1 MANVFIMSEQMT
13 RRNFPVKGMGCA
25 ACVARVEDTIKKVEG
40 VQDCTV
46 SLAANSAQVD
56 FNPDICS
63 AEKIR
68 DAVQAAGYGLIIVD
82 EEEKAEEEAEKASL
96 QSYRSLK
103 RDTIEA
109 ATLAVVIMIVSMAL
123 PAFQWKGWLLWVLA
137 SAAVFRCGRGF
148 IRNAWVQIRHG
159 ALGMDS
165 LVALSILISYF
176 FSVFNLLFP
185 QVWTDKG
192 LEAHL
197 YFESSS
203 MIGAFIL
210 AGRLLEAKTKRS
222 TTSSIRALIGLQP
235 KHIDIAVGETF
246 MVKPGDRIA
255 ADGVVVSGSSSVDE
269 SMLTG
274 ESIAVP
280 KNAGD
285 KVYTGTINNRGTLE
299 VVAEKVGKDTMLS
312 SIIKMVKDAQGSKAD
327 IQKTVDK
334 VAAVFVPA
342 IIGIS
347 VLTLVLWIVLDPADG
362 VTHGLLSMVTVL
374 VIACPCSLGLA
385 TPTALV
391 AGIGNGARKGILIK
405 DADALQVAGSIDTV
419 VMDKTGTIT
428 KGISDTL
435 SQDEI
440 KETSAEAV
448 AKLKAMG
455 IKTVMLSG
463 DRKERAERIAA
474 QAGIGTVIS
483 EVMPGDKAEYI
494 KQLQGQ
500 GHKVAMV
507 GDGIN
512 DSAAL
517 ALANLSIAMGHGSD
531 IAINAA
537 MTTIVSDDLTRIPQ
551 LLKLS
556 RKTVRIVKQNLFWA
570 FFYNALAVPIAAGVL
585 YPINGFLLN
594 PMIAAACMAM
604 SSICVVANSLRL
616 KKGLDQVSPS
626 ASQPLA

>member
-25 ACVARVEDTIKKVEG
+25 ACVARVEGAIKKVDG

-46 SLAANSAQVD
+46 SLAADSAQVD
-56 FNPDICS
+56 FNPDICTP
-63 AEKIR
+63 ELIQ

-82 EEEKAEEEAEKASL
+82 EEDKAEEEAEKAAL
-96 QSYRSLK
+96 QSYRTLK

-109 ATLAVVIMIVSMAL
+109 AALAVVIMVVSMIL
-123 PAFQWKGWLLWVLA
+123 PAFHWKGCLLWALA
-137 SAAVFRCGRGF
+137 TVAVFRCGRGF

-185 QVWTDKG
+185 QVWTDRG

-210 AGRLLEAKTKRS
+210 AGRLLEAGTKRS

-246 MVKPGDRIA
+246 TVKPGERIA
-255 ADGVVVSGSSSVDE
+255 ADGTVVSGSSAVDE

-342 IIGIS
+342 IMGIS

-385 TPTALV
+385 TPTALI

-435 SQDEI
+435 AQDEI
-440 KETSAEAV
+440 KETSTEAV
-448 AKLKAMG
+448 ARLKAMG

-463 DRKERAERIAA
+463 DRKDRAEKIAA
-474 QAGIGTVIS
+474 QAGIDTVIA
-483 EVMPGDKAEYI
+483 EVLPQDKANYI
-494 KQLQGQ
+494 KQLQNQ

-517 ALANLSIAMGHGSD
+517 ALADLSIAMGHGSD

-537 MTTIVSDDLTRIPQ
+537 MATIVSDDLTRIPQ

-570 FFYNALAVPIAAGVL
+570 FFYNALAIPVAAGVL

-616 KKGLDQVSPS
+616 KKG
-626 ASQPLA
+626 A

>member
-25 ACVARVEDTIKKVEG
+25 ACVARVEGAIKKVDG

-56 FNPDICS
+56 FNPGICTP
-63 AEKIR
+63 ELIQ

-82 EEEKAEEEAEKASL
+82 EENKAEEEAERAAL
-96 QSYRSLK
+96 QSYRTLK

-123 PAFQWKGWLLWVLA
+123 PAFSWKGWLLWALA
-137 SAAVFRCGRGF
+137 TIAVFRCGRGF

-185 QVWTDKG
+185 QVWTAKG

-246 MVKPGDRIA
+246 TVKPGERIA

-274 ESIAVP
+274 ESIAVS

-334 VAAVFVPA
+334 VASVFVPV
-342 IIGIS
+342 ILGIS
-347 VLTLVLWIVLDPADG
+347 APTLVLWIVLDPADG

-385 TPTALV
+385 TPTALI

-435 SQDEI
+435 AQDEI
-440 KETSAEAV
+440 KETSAEAI
-448 AKLKAMG
+448 ARLKAMG

-463 DRKERAERIAA
+463 DRKDRAERIAA
-474 QAGIGTVIS
+474 QAGIDTVIS
-483 EVMPGDKAEYI
+483 EVLPQDKANYI
-494 KQLQGQ
+494 KQLQEQ

-517 ALANLSIAMGHGSD
+517 ALADLSIAMGHGSD

-537 MTTIVSDDLTRIPQ
+537 MTTIVSDDLTRIPH

-556 RKTVRIVKQNLFWA
+556 RKTVRVVKQNLFWA

-604 SSICVVANSLRL
+604 SSVCVVANSLRL
-616 KKGLDQVSPS
+616 KKG
-626 ASQPLA
+626 A

>member
-1 MANVFIMSEQMT
+1 MFFIMSEQMT
-13 RRNFPVKGMGCA
+13 RRNFPIKGMGCA
-25 ACVARVEDTIKKVEG
+25 ACVARVEGAIKKVDG
-40 VQDCTV
+40 VQGCTV

-56 FNPDICS
+56 FNPDICTP
-63 AEKIR
+63 ELIQY
-68 DAVQAAGYGLIIVD
+68 AVQAAGYGLIIVD
-82 EEEKAEEEAEKASL
+82 EEEKAEEEAEKAAL
-96 QSYRSLK
+96 QSYESLK
-103 RDTIEA
+103 RNTIEA

-123 PAFQWKGWLLWVLA
+123 TAFQWKGWLLWVLA
-137 SAAVFRCGRGF
+137 SVAVFRCGRGF

-246 MVKPGDRIA
+246 TVKPGDRIA
-255 ADGVVVSGSSSVDE
+255 ADGVVVSGNSSVDE

-327 IQKTVDK
+327 IQKTADK

-435 SQDEI
+435 AQDEI
-440 KETSAEAV
+440 RETSAEAV

-463 DRKERAERIAA
+463 DRKERAERIAT
-474 QAGIGTVIS
+474 QAGIDTVIS
-483 EVMPGDKAEYI
+483 EVLPQDKAKYI
-494 KQLQGQ
+494 KQLQEQ

-604 SSICVVANSLRL
+604 SSICVAANSLRL
-616 KKGLDQVSPS
+616 KKG
-626 ASQPLA
+626 A